1 MSECRIVFV
10 GKNRNGSARYWCMEH
25 HAPAWGKGG
34 LQLSECLALSK
45 AGPWDRLRVNL
56 DSKEELRQLLLR
68 AYLPPAYDT
77 ASPVSEISPA
87 GGPAFSGEI
96 SREDF
101 PEYDG
106 QEHLVP
112 RAEELAVVSQVAS
125 HTFGYETVY
134 LECPHCGEAHLD
146 VDWFAVNPHKVHL
159 CLACGRSF
167 RVKEAN
173 IGNPLSPGKAVWE
186 EIRRQKVS
194 FSGDRLEIRQKD
206 FPGGITV
213 GAAINTF
220 YGNTLKTEAGG
231 VLIRAFGADSR
242 RPATEGIYAH
252 VTIDGVPIDGGWARL
267 YMVQQTL
274 PFLRGRILALRC
286 PDCGEPLLDA
296 GESSQENGGARACPG
311 EKAGY
316 MPDSLHRC
324 KRCGKVFGTRR
335 RVVSNPFVETIQRLQ
350 EVTGL
355 PLREKRGW
363 EVFGKYPASSPF
375 VSSPQN
381 SCSQE

>member
-1 MSECRIVFV
+1 M
-10 GKNRNGSARYWCMEH
+10 
-25 HAPAWGKGG
+25 
-34 LQLSECLALSK
+34 
-45 AGPWDRLRVNL
+45 
-56 DSKEELRQLLLR
+56 
-68 AYLPPAYDT
+68 
-77 ASPVSEISPA
+77 VSLI
-87 GGPAFSGEI
+87 
-96 SREDF
+96 
-101 PEYDG
+101 
-106 QEHLVP
+106 
-112 RAEELAVVSQVAS
+112 AS

-159 CLACGRSF
+159 CFACGRSF

-186 EIRRQKVS
+186 EIRRQKIS

-220 YGNTLKTEAGG
+220 YGNALKTEAGG

-286 PDCGEPLLDA
+286 PDCGEMLLDA
-296 GESSQENGGARACPG
+296 GESLQENGGARACPG
-311 EKAGY
+311 GKAGD